1 MSKSMPLWK
10 NAVFHLLP
18 GVVVAA
24 MYLLLS
30 TIIKNEL
37 IPKILILYISALF
50 MLPIMY
56 YIMKAYS
63 PDGKIITVVQYRNKL
78 PFAKVLLFG
87 VIAFLWAAF
96 IMAVFNKL
104 NTYIQINLF
113 GWMTDRFDL
122 TGYFVNPDSY
132 PKYMLVLTW
141 TVGLVTTST
150 LLPVVEEFY
159 FRGFL
164 LSKLEKYKFA
174 AVLIS
179 ALLFSM
185 YHIISPWLIVTRFIA
200 IIPMTY
206 FIYKYKNI
214 SIGIVAH
221 VLLNLVGDTISS
233 IPIIFS

>member
-10 NAVFHLLP
+10 NVVFHLLP
-18 GVVVAA
+18 GAVIAA
-24 MYLLLS
+24 IYLLLS

-37 IPKILILYISALF
+37 IPKILILYISGLF
-50 MLPIMY
+50 LLPIMY

-63 PDGKIITVVQYRNKL
+63 PDGKIIKAVQYRNKL
-78 PFAKVLLFG
+78 PFFKVLLFG
-87 VIAFLWAAF
+87 VVAFLWAAF
-96 IMAVFNKL
+96 IGVVFNKL
-104 NTYIQINLF
+104 EIYIQINLF
-113 GWMTDRFDL
+113 GWMADSFDY

-132 PKYMLVLTW
+132 PKYMLILTW
-141 TVGLVTTST
+141 AVGLVTTST
-150 LLPVVEEFY
+150 LLPVVEEIY

-185 YHIISPWLIVTRFIA
+185 YHMISPWQIVTRFIA

-221 VLLNLVGDTISS
+221 VLLNLIGDTILR
-233 IPIIFS
+233 IPIIFG